1 VLNIAKRIIELD
13 ANLINKIAA
22 GEVIERPAS
31 IVKELI
37 ENSLDAGAK
46 SILIEVN
53 EGGKSFIKVTDDG
66 HGIAK
71 DQLIVAVKRHST
83 SKIDKVEDLF
93 DIRTLGFRG
102 EALASIG
109 SVSYMKIVSR
119 MEDEDVGT
127 VIEVEGGDVRNPKD
141 AAANKGTSIEVHNLF
156 FNVPARKKHLKS
168 MYAEFKH
175 IMNVIVRYALINSDI
190 HFKLIH
196 NDQLVLNVPSTADAL
211 ANVAA
216 VYGNNIA
223 KKMLA
228 IDFNFFDIDVKGF
241 VGKPELTRAD
251 KNYQSI
257 YVNGRYIRN
266 SMITRAVYD
275 GYGTL
280 LFHGR
285 HPVFILDMKI
295 NPAKIDV
302 NVHPTKSE
310 IRIEKEDN
318 VYSTIRNAV
327 MAVFKDERLMPD
339 VERIKAK
346 AVETRLS
353 MSEDQDYRRQALLA
367 DSVGVGI
374 SGKEGFEEDELN
386 KTKDGKLNIRLVGKI
401 HNTYIIAEDKEGM
414 ILIDQH
420 AAHER
425 VMYEKFMKQY
435 HDKDIKLQKLIEPI
449 MLELSP
455 TDSLVVKNN
464 LDVFLQLGIEMEE
477 FGKDTFIVRSLPAVL
492 SKQQDKRIIMDMID
506 ELNSGEL
513 SKFSKIK
520 EEQIAI
526 ASCRAAVKAHDVLE
540 MPQVYRILQDL
551 FKCENPNTCPHG
563 RPVMIRFPLYEIEK
577 KFSRK

>member
-1 VLNIAKRIIELD
+1 MLNIAKRIIELD